1 MKYHMSDVYGKKD
14 LSSMDE
20 NYNIFMTAKN
30 AYINN
35 KTKDNY
41 SEYISEYMTICSNLK
56 ELLSIKFLTDDKF
69 YQIRQSTTSIGYD
82 IA

>member
-1 MKYHMSDVYGKKD
+1 MKYHMSDVYNKKD

-20 NYNIFMTAKN
+20 NYNIFMAAKI

-35 KTKDNY
+35 RTKENY

-56 ELLSIKFLTDDKF
+56 ELLSIKFLTNDEF
-69 YQIRQSTTSIGYD
+69 YHIREKIKEG
-82 IA
+82 I

>member
-1 MKYHMSDVYGKKD
+1 MMYHMSDVYGKKD

-56 ELLSIKFLTDDKF
+56 ELLSIKFLTDDEF
-69 YQIRQSTTSIGYD
+69 YLIREKIKEGV
-82 IA
+82 

>member
-1 MKYHMSDVYGKKD
+1 MADVYDKKD

-56 ELLSIKFLTDDKF
+56 ELLSIKFLTDNEF
-69 YQIRQSTTSIGYD
+69 YYIRERIKEGV
-82 IA
+82 

>member
-56 ELLSIKFLTDDKF
+56 ELLSIKFLTNEEF
-69 YQIRQSTTSIGYD
+69 YYIREKIKEGV
-82 IA
+82 

>member
-1 MKYHMSDVYGKKD
+1 MRYHMSDVYDKKD

-56 ELLSIKFLTDDKF
+56 ELLSIKFLTDDEF
-69 YQIRQSTTSIGYD
+69 YYIRERIKE
-82 IA
+82 

>member
-1 MKYHMSDVYGKKD
+1 MSDVYDKKD

-30 AYINN
+30 SYINN

-56 ELLSIKFLTDDKF
+56 ELLSIKFLTDDEF
-69 YQIRQSTTSIGYD
+69 YYIRERIKE
-82 IA
+82 

>member
-56 ELLSIKFLTDDKF
+56 ELLSIKFLTDEEF
-69 YQIRQSTTSIGYD
+69 YYIREKIKEGV
-82 IA
+82 

>member
-1 MKYHMSDVYGKKD
+1 MKYHMSDVYNKKD

-20 NYNIFMTAKN
+20 NYNIFMAAKN

-35 KTKDNY
+35 RTKENY

-56 ELLSIKFLTDDKF
+56 ELLSIKFLTNDEF
-69 YQIRQSTTSIGYD
+69 YHIREKIKEG
-82 IA
+82 I

>member
-1 MKYHMSDVYGKKD
+1 MSDVYNKKD

-20 NYNIFMTAKN
+20 NYNIFMAAKN

-35 KTKDNY
+35 RTKENY

-56 ELLSIKFLTDDKF
+56 ELLSIKFLTNDEF
-69 YQIRQSTTSIGYD
+69 YHIREKIKEG
-82 IA
+82 I

>member
-1 MKYHMSDVYGKKD
+1 MKYHMSDVYNKKD

-20 NYNIFMTAKN
+20 NYNIFMAAKK

-35 KTKDNY
+35 RTKENY

-56 ELLSIKFLTDDKF
+56 ELLSIKFLTNDEF
-69 YQIRQSTTSIGYD
+69 YHIREKIKEG
-82 IA
+82 I

>member
-1 MKYHMSDVYGKKD
+1 MSDVYDKKD

-56 ELLSIKFLTDDKF
+56 ELLSIKFLTDDEF
-69 YQIRQSTTSIGYD
+69 YYIRERIKE
-82 IA
+82 

>member
-1 MKYHMSDVYGKKD
+1 MKYHMSDVYNKKD

-20 NYNIFMTAKN
+20 NYNIFMAAKN

-35 KTKDNY
+35 RTKENY

-56 ELLSIKFLTDDKF
+56 ELLSIKFLTNDEF
-69 YQIRQSTTSIGYD
+69 YHIREKINEG
-82 IA
+82 I

>member
-1 MKYHMSDVYGKKD
+1 
-14 LSSMDE
+14 MDE

-35 KTKDNY
+35 KTKGNY

-56 ELLSIKFLTDDKF
+56 ELLSIKFLTDEEF
-69 YQIRQSTTSIGYD
+69 YYIREKIKEGV
-82 IA
+82 

>member
-1 MKYHMSDVYGKKD
+1 MRYHMADVYDKKD

-56 ELLSIKFLTDDKF
+56 ELLSIKFLTDNEF
-69 YQIRQSTTSIGYD
+69 YYIRERIKEGV
-82 IA
+82 

>member
-20 NYNIFMTAKN
+20 NYNIFMTSKN

-56 ELLSIKFLTDDKF
+56 ELLSIKFLTDDEF
-69 YQIRQSTTSIGYD
+69 YLIREKIKEGV
-82 IA
+82 

>member
-1 MKYHMSDVYGKKD
+1 MKYYMSDVYNKKD

-30 AYINN
+30 AYN

-41 SEYISEYMTICSNLK
+41 SEYISEYMMICSNLK
-56 ELLSIKFLTDDKF
+56 ELLSIKFLTSDEF
-69 YQIRQSTTSIGYD
+69 YYIREKIKKGCLQQMFV
-82 IA
+82 